1 MAVTAAHI
9 RATAKYDAK
18 AYTKISV
25 RVPKAIEEAFNE
37 KVKESGSINSYVL
50 GLIKKDLEKGDK

>member
-25 RVPKAIEEAFNE
+25 RVPKAIEEAFNA

-50 GLIKKDLEKGDK
+50 GLIKKDLEKGDN